1 MYTRHKESILRKQV
15 LGVIATAL
23 LLVPMVAGQK
33 TAGQK
38 QKMRAASAARIA
50 RGKYLVEQVGLCG
63 DCHTPRDEKGEPIK
77 EQWLRGATLDFKPIA
92 PVPVWADKAP
102 GIAGLS
108 GWENNAATTFLVTG
122 VASNGL
128 PSRPPMPQYRFNVQD
143 AQAIVAYLKSLEA
156 GK

>member
-1 MYTRHKESILRKQV
+1 MRKQV
-15 LGVIATAL
+15 LGMIATAL
-23 LLVPMVAGQK
+23 LLVPMAVGQK

-38 QKMRAASAARIA
+38 QKVRASSAARIA

-77 EQWLRGATLDFKPIA
+77 EQWLKGATLDFKPIA

-108 GWENNAATTFLVTG
+108 GWENNAAITFLVTG

-128 PSRPPMPQYRFNVQD
+128 PRRPPMPQYRFNVQD

>member
-77 EQWLRGATLDFKPIA
+77 EQWLKGATLDFKPIA

-108 GWENNAATTFLVTG
+108 GWENNAAITFLVTG